1 MKGIAGIEWA
11 VPGRSW
17 GPKGKKECDISLFT
31 QNMFLN
37 VNKFRWIEIMY
48 IFSLQINKS

>member
-1 MKGIAGIEWA
+1 
-11 VPGRSW
+11 
-17 GPKGKKECDISLFT
+17 
-31 QNMFLN
+31 MFLN

>member
-17 GPKGKKECDISLFT
+17 GPKGKKECDIMSIYSKYVF
-31 QNMFLN
+31 
-37 VNKFRWIEIMY
+37 KC
-48 IFSLQINKS
+48 